1 MLLATKGNYLVA
13 GRAVDP
19 LGAPKPNAPSL
30 FGSGIPPGQRN
41 CAQFARDGRG
51 NTPRTLAWSLETPG
65 VSKVAEAKSKRDS
78 CTIWIA
84 DAHRGDGQ
92 CFVVRADELLT
103 AFLELESAIW
113 GIFQFHALMHC

>member
-1 MLLATKGNYLVA
+1 MGSEPTSLSKAEKRRILARLV
-13 GRAVDP
+13 
-19 LGAPKPNAPSL
+19 
-30 FGSGIPPGQRN
+30 
-41 CAQFARDGRG
+41 
-51 NTPRTLAWSLETPG
+51 ETPG

-92 CFVVRADELLT
+92 CSVVRADELLT

-113 GIFQFHALMHC
+113 GIFQFHAPMHS